1 MNWLAHFALSPRRDR
16 VRLGNWLPDLFGPAE
31 LQLLADSEIQAGVT
45 LHRII
50 DHATDRHPR
59 VQSSLQTLPP
69 GLRRGGG
76 IVLDVYWDHF
86 LSRHFTQLTGESL
99 EPFVKEVLHD
109 LRQTQHLAPAG
120 TAEVLAAMTAEAWL
134 TSYATPEGVE
144 LTLTRIRRRLS
155 PRAQDAFSPS
165 LAREFLTEHHSALE
179 SAFHEIWR
187 SVNSAVE
194 ARSGPLVSSDRDPE
208 PGIGN

>member
-31 LQLLADSEIQAGVT
+31 LRLLADSEIQAGVT

-50 DHATDRHPR
+50 DHTTDRHPR
-59 VQSSLQTLPP
+59 VQASLQSLPP

-86 LSRHFTQLTGESL
+86 LSVNFAQLTGESL
-99 EPFVKEVLHD
+99 EPFVQGVLED
-109 LRQTQHLAPAG
+109 LRRTQHLAPPG
-120 TAEVLAAMTAEAWL
+120 TAEVLAAMTAESWL
-134 TSYATPEGVE
+134 TSYATPDGVE

-155 PRAQDAFSPS
+155 KRAHEAFSPAMARDFLRQHHES
-165 LAREFLTEHHSALE
+165 LEREFHAIWSA
-179 SAFHEIWR
+179 
-187 SVNSAVE
+187 VNSAVQATSRTTVE
-194 ARSGPLVSSDRDPE
+194 
-208 PGIGN
+208 

>member
-31 LQLLADSEIQAGVT
+31 LQLLTDLEIQAGVT

-50 DHATDRHPR
+50 DHTTDRNPR
-59 VQSSLQTLPP
+59 VQASLQSLPP

-86 LSRHFTQLTGESL
+86 LSVNFAQLTGESL
-99 EPFVKEVLHD
+99 EPFVQGVLAD
-109 LRQTQHLAPAG
+109 LRQTQHLAPPG
-120 TAEVLAAMTAEAWL
+120 TAEVLAAMTAESWL
-134 TSYATPEGVE
+134 TSYTTPDGVE

-155 PRAQDAFSPS
+155 KRAHEAFSPAMARDFLTQHHES
-165 LAREFLTEHHSALE
+165 LEREFRA
-179 SAFHEIWR
+179 IW
-187 SVNSAVE
+187 SSLNSAVQ
-194 ARSGPLVSSDRDPE
+194 SSSRTVAL
-208 PGIGN
+208 IGN